1 MSCLYTC
8 TCTVITHSIS
18 LCVPLRNCYHILATD
33 QPPMDNSWVIIGCA
47 VGGGMVAL
55 LVVVFAIAWL
65 IWAARKSV
73 SSPSVQNRPEIETSK
88 ERVKVK

>member
-1 MSCLYTC
+1 
-8 TCTVITHSIS
+8 
-18 LCVPLRNCYHILATD
+18 
-33 QPPMDNSWVIIGCA
+33 MDTSQIIIGCA

-73 SSPSVQNRPEIETSK
+73 SSPSRNGPEIETSK
-88 ERVKVK
+88 EP

>member
-1 MSCLYTC
+1 
-8 TCTVITHSIS
+8 
-18 LCVPLRNCYHILATD
+18 
-33 QPPMDNSWVIIGCA
+33 MDTSQIIIGCA

-73 SSPSVQNRPEIETSK
+73 SSPSRNGPEIETSK
-88 ERVKVK
+88 KPVKAV